1 MSKHETSALGM
12 AHQQI
17 DKIASFLK
25 LDPAIH
31 TILREPQRC
40 LEVSVPV
47 TMDDGSVQL
56 FKGYRSL
63 HCNAIGPGKGGIR
76 YHQDVTMDEVKA
88 LSIWMTFKCGVLNL
102 PYGGGKGG
110 IVVDP
115 KKLSKGELER
125 LTRAYIQA
133 IAPVIGEL
141 EDIPAPDVNTN
152 PKIMGW
158 MVDEYIKI
166 RGNHFGVL
174 TGKPLILGGSEGR
187 VAATGKGTSII
198 VRELLQ
204 KLDINIKGATV
215 AIQGYGNAGS
225 FTAHFLHEL
234 GAKIIAVSNSDG
246 GIYNANGLDPNSLD
260 QAIADNKTILSV
272 EGVTQISNAELL
284 EIECDVLVPA
294 ALENQITEENANNIK
309 AKVIAE
315 AANGPVSPEA
325 DEILQAKG
333 VVVTPDILT
342 NAGGVTVSYF
352 EWVQNRFGLYWTE
365 KEVNDRL
372 EEAMV
377 RAFNNVWNM
386 YQNHNQAA
394 TLRMAAYMVSI
405 DRLAKAIKARGWVK

>member
-40 LEVSVPV
+40 LEVSIPV

-56 FKGYRSL
+56 FKGFRSM

-76 YHQDVTMDEVKA
+76 YHPDVSMDEVKA

-110 IVVDP
+110 IIVDP

-125 LTRAYIQA
+125 LTRGYIQA

-174 TGKPLILGGSEGR
+174 TGKPLVLGGSEGR
-187 VAATGKGTSII
+187 VAATGKGTSIV

-204 KLDINIKGATV
+204 RLDINIKGATV

-234 GAKIIAVSNSDG
+234 GAKIIAVSNSNG
-246 GIYNANGLDPNSLD
+246 GIYNQNGLDPNNLD
-260 QAIADNKTILSV
+260 QAIADNKTLQTL

-284 EIECDVLVPA
+284 ELECDVLVPA
-294 ALENQITEENANNIK
+294 ALENQITEDNANNIK

-325 DEILQAKG
+325 DEILQARG
-333 VVVTPDILT
+333 IVVAPDILT

-377 RAFNNVWNM
+377 RSFNNVWNM